1 MNKRT
6 NSSIYIISGPY
17 GVGKSTVTKALA
29 EDMEKLSL
37 IEGDLIKKML
47 VGKEIPTWEQQQS
60 IFWKNILSLTENF
73 IENNINVM
81 IDYAVDSESLQWFCK
96 QISELNIKIY
106 YVVLMADGETL
117 IRRLNKRGDDY
128 LIEDSLYLLDQL
140 EKELPN
146 KNHLYDT
153 TNKQPVEIINDLKS
167 RFEQFVFNF
176 V

>member
-29 EDMEKLSL
+29 ADMEKVSL
-37 IEGDLIKKML
+37 IEGDLIKHML
-47 VGKEIPTWEQQQS
+47 VGKEIPPWEKRQLMW
-60 IFWKNILSLTENF
+60 INILSLTQNF

-81 IDYAVDSESLQWFCK
+81 IDYCVNSESLKWFYQ
-96 QISELNIKIY
+96 QISELNVKIY
-106 YVVLMADGETL
+106 YVVLRANGETL
-117 IRRLNKRGDDY
+117 ISRLNKRGDDH
-128 LIEDSLYLLDQL
+128 LIKGSLYLLDQL

-167 RFEQFVFNF
+167 RLEQFVFNF